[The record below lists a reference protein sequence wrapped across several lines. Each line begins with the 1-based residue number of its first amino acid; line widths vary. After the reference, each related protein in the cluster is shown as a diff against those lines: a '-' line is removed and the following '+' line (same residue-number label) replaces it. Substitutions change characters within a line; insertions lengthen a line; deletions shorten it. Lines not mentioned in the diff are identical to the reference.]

1 MRTCL
6 ADMLTSGK
14 ICPSKSSAGATI
26 LFVPKKEGR
35 GLRLC
40 VDYRGLNKVTILN
53 RYPLPLMNE
62 LRDRVRGAKL
72 FTKLDRKSG
81 YNLIWIKE
89 VNEWKTAFRTRYGL
103 FEYKVMPF
111 GLANA
116 PATFQN
122 MMNEIFREM
131 IDLGVVIYLD
141 DILIY
146 SENEQ
151 DHVALVKRVLERLQE
166 HQLAIAP
173 DKCEWYRSRV
183 HFLGY
188 IISPRGCGNGPRE
201 DKDCYRVGSPG
212 LG

>member
-1 MRTCL
+1 MR
-6 ADMLTSGK
+6 TSGK
-14 ICPSKSSAGATI
+14 IRPSKSSAGAPI

-40 VDYRGLNKVTILN
+40 VDNRGLNKVTILN

-62 LRDRVRGAKL
+62 LRDCVRGAKI
-72 FTKLDRKSG
+72 FTKVDLKSG
-81 YNLIWIKE
+81 YNLIRIKKGDK
-89 VNEWKTAFRTRYGL
+89 WKIAFRTRSGL
-103 FEYKVMPF
+103 FEYKVMHY

-122 MMNEIFREM
+122 MMNEIFRHR

-166 HQLAIAP
+166 HQLAIAH
-173 DKCEWYRSRV
+173 DKC
-183 HFLGY
+183 
-188 IISPRGCGNGPRE
+188 
-201 DKDCYRVGSPG
+201 
-212 LG
+212 